1 MEKNK
6 GRVIKGLGGIYDVL
20 CEDGQAVSCRARG
33 NIKRTDDKLFVGDF
47 VAVSTDKDGSVI
59 ESVFER
65 KNSLIRPPLSNI
77 DYLFITLATEKPTP
91 ILSTVDK
98 MTAIAVYNAIIPV
111 IIITKSDC
119 SDLCNEYRRIYENAG
134 FDTLVCSSLT
144 GEGIDAVREYV
155 FSHLSGGKIGA
166 FAGASGV
173 GKSTLMNAIFPDLS
187 LETGDVSKKIGRGK
201 HTTRHVQ
208 LYPVGNDGFLADT
221 PGFSLLD
228 FERFDFFELSDL
240 ISAFPDLCEHSANC
254 RYADCTHSGEGAEEC
269 AVMRAAKDG
278 LIEKSRLASY
288 RELYATLKSKNPYK

>member
-1 MEKNK
+1 M
-6 GRVIKGLGGIYDVL
+6 
-20 CEDGQAVSCRARG
+20 
-33 NIKRTDDKLFVGDF
+33 LF
-47 VAVSTDKDGSVI
+47 
-59 ESVFER
+59 R
-65 KNSLIRPPLSNI
+65 
-77 DYLFITLATEKPTP
+77 
-91 ILSTVDK
+91 
-98 MTAIAVYNAIIPV
+98 
-111 IIITKSDC
+111 
-119 SDLCNEYRRIYENAG
+119 
-134 FDTLVCSSLT
+134 SLT

-208 LYPVGNDGFLADT
+208 LYPVGNGGFLADT
-221 PGFSLLD
+221 PGLSLLD

-240 ISAFPDLCEHSANC
+240 ISAFPDLCEHSVNC

-278 LIEKSRLASY
+278 LIENSRLASY